1 MYMPQQP
8 VHTVR
13 VAPPSPAMATDVKR
27 LPLAS
32 SYTPVQVFRNLMDD
46 AKGLRKGTVFEEL
59 YLPLEEG
66 GLPRG
71 R

>member
-1 MYMPQQP
+1 MPQQP
-8 VHTVR
+8 VRTVR
-13 VAPPSPAMATDVKR
+13 APVSSAGVVTDTKR

-32 SYTPVQVFRNLMDD
+32 SYTPVQTFRSVWDE
-46 AKGLRKGTVFEEL
+46 AKGLRKGTIFEEL

>member
-8 VHTVR
+8 VRTVR
-13 VAPPSPAMATDVKR
+13 TPVTTAGVAADTLH

-32 SYTPVQVFRNLMDD
+32 SYTPVQIFRSVWDET
-46 AKGLRKGTVFEEL
+46 KGLRKGTIFEEL

-66 GLPRG
+66 GLPCG

>member
-1 MYMPQQP
+1 MYMPQQS
-8 VHTVR
+8 VRTVR
-13 VAPPSPAMATDVKR
+13 TPVPSAGVVTDTKR

-32 SYTPVQVFRNLMDD
+32 SYTPVQVFRNVWDE
-46 AKGLRKGTVFEEL
+46 AKGLRKGTIFEEL

>member
-8 VHTVR
+8 MHGTR
-13 VAPPSPAMATDVKR
+13 MPMGAAFAPTEVKH

-32 SYTPVQVFRNLMDD
+32 SYTPVQVFRSLYDD
-46 AKGLRKGTVFEEL
+46 SRGLRKGTVFEEL